1 MRIVAQINREL
12 VVNAEIDLLGQ
23 ENGVNVNS
31 LSPNDVKNW
40 TVFYLQSRVATETAD
55 NLILAF
61 QDVTVTRQED
71 AYFVTYK
78 IRVNNEINKLFFTGY
93 LIR

>member
-23 ENGVNVNS
+23 ENGVNVNT
-31 LSPNDVKNW
+31 LSAGDVKNW
-40 TVFYLQSRVATETAD
+40 TTFYLQSRVATEDSD

-61 QDVTVTRQED
+61 QDVVVTQKED
-71 AYFVTYK
+71 AWFVTYK
-78 IRVNNEINKLFFTGY
+78 IRVNNEINKLFFTGF